1 MRAGRKNLCIPDTEK
16 AELRPGNARR
26 NPGQNTNIFE
36 GEELQRPEAL
46 KFLIFFKNFAKKC
59 LTFLFCFVILLKLA
73 CERSRKERSE
83 P

>member
-46 KFLIFFKNFAKKC
+46 KFLIFFKKIAKKC
-59 LTFLFCFVILLKLA
+59 LTFPFCFVILLKLA
-73 CERSRKERSE
+73 CGK